1 VGRLF
6 LDLTGRGELLGGSL
20 EEELTALWSLSA
32 HGPRHALLTYHRRV
46 RVLLVSANQEKLP
59 SPVVPLGVL
68 YVAAA
73 VRDAHDVRV
82 LDLCFEDDPVAALEK
97 TIADFDP
104 EVVALGLRNLHDNT
118 YGSSGPLIAYYERL
132 ARAVKEETK
141 APLVVGG
148 AAITLQPAHL
158 VERLGADH
166 AVVGEGERTFRS
178 VIDALARG
186 ETPPRIVLAA
196 AARGETTRDLD
207 ALASPARD
215 LIDPRYFVLDGTS
228 NVQTK
233 RGCAFQCTY
242 CDYPDLEGKKV
253 RVRDPARVAD
263 EIAAMAAMPG
273 VSHGFVVDSVFN
285 VPRSHALAV
294 CREVKERG
302 APIPWVC
309 YATPASMDEEL
320 VAAMASAGCVGAEI
334 GTDTGSPRVL
344 ERLRKPFTLD
354 QVKRTRRAFAQE
366 GISDCHT
373 FVLGAEEETVDEAK
387 RTLEFVEE
395 LDPDIAVFVVFE
407 EDRETRSLG
416 RARHRDALL
425 ALLGQEAP
433 KRPGWIVPE
442 LGVRF
447 GPKLTRIVKR
457 FGLKG
462 PSWVHLAHIRR
473 GRIAPFDGP
482 HAT

>member
-1 VGRLF
+1 
-6 LDLTGRGELLGGSL
+6 
-20 EEELTALWSLSA
+20 
-32 HGPRHALLTYHRRV
+32 V
-46 RVLLVSANQEKLP
+46 RVLFVSANQEKLP
-59 SPVVPLGVL
+59 SPVVPLGLL

-73 VRDAHDVRV
+73 VRDAHEVRV
-82 LDLCFEDDPVAALEK
+82 VDLCFEPDPILAVKKA
-97 TIADFDP
+97 IADFDP
-104 EVVALGLRNLHDNT
+104 QVVALGLRNLHDNT
-118 YGSSGPLIAYYERL
+118 YGSAGPLLAYYEEV
-132 ARAVKEETK
+132 ARAIKEETS

-158 VERLGADH
+158 VERLRADH
-166 AVVGEGERTFRS
+166 AVVGEGERTFRAL
-178 VIDALARG
+178 VDALARG
-186 ETPPRIVLAA
+186 EAPPRIVLAA

-207 ALASPARD
+207 LLPSPARD
-215 LIDPRYFVLDGTS
+215 LADPRYFEVDGTG

-263 EIAAMAAMPG
+263 EVLAMAGMPG

-294 CREVKERG
+294 CREITERG
-302 APIPWVC
+302 APLPWVC

-320 VAAMASAGCVGAEI
+320 VAAMARAGCVGAEI
-334 GTDTGSPRVL
+334 GTDSGSPRVL

-354 QVKRTRRAFAQE
+354 QVRRTRRAFAKE
-366 GISDCHT
+366 GIADCHT
-373 FVLGAEEETVDEAK
+373 FVIGAEDETVEEAQ
-387 RTLEFVEE
+387 RTLEFVQE

-425 ALLGQEAP
+425 ELLGREAP

-442 LGVRF
+442 LGIRF

-457 FGLKG
+457 FGLRG

-482 HAT
+482 SVT